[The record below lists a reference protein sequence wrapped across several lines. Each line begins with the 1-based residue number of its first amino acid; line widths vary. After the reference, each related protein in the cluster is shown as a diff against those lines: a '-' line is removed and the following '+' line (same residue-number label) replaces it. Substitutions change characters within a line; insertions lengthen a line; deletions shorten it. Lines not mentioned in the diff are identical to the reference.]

1 MENSPRMG
9 KSVAHGGTG
18 RKSGEVVL
26 TDEAVLDE
34 ALGQVLSNLNL
45 ARPGGARYDAET
57 LLSVVLYASSQ
68 AITINQACRQLA
80 DAPHANTVRGGLS
93 DLTLATVEPE
103 MNAALAGTW
112 PKTLVRRPLEIAI
125 DVTLIPYY
133 GELEE
138 SDSDYLLSG
147 AAKAGTTTF
156 LGYATLY
163 AIKKNKRFTLAMTPV
178 RRSTGMVGVL
188 QRLLTRLAALGGRV
202 RCLYLDRQFYQVAAL
217 RYLIEERDVPCV
229 VAARK
234 TGTTGGV
241 KGLIARHGPGMHD
254 YTVTRPEAGT
264 LDVQLAVVGK
274 YFNGRWG
281 KHGHTHYAYVVH
293 RFPFKLQT
301 LFGKYRHR
309 FGIEASYRLETMA
322 RARTASRQIP
332 LRWLLISCAM
342 LLYNVWVFLK
352 WARVS
357 WPRRGGRLV
366 FEDLFPFQQCL
377 AFLRQAIEQRFGVV
391 RQVLILPPPHPL

>member
-1 MENSPRMG
+1 MGSSPRVG
-9 KSVAHGGTG
+9 KSVAQSGTG
-18 RKSGEVVL
+18 HKSGEVVL
-26 TDEAVLDE
+26 SDEAVLDE
-34 ALGQVLSNLNL
+34 ALGRMLANLTL
-45 ARPGGARYDAET
+45 ERPAEARYGAES

-68 AITINQACRQLA
+68 AITINQACRQLEET
-80 DAPHANTVRGGLS
+80 PHANTVRGGLS
-93 DLTLATVEPE
+93 GLTLASVEQE

-112 PKTLVRRPLEIAI
+112 PKTLLRRALELAI
-125 DVTLIPYY
+125 DITLIPYY
-133 GELEE
+133 GDVAEA
-138 SDSDYLLSG
+138 DHDYLLSG
-147 AAKAGTTTF
+147 AAKAGTTSF
-156 LGYATLY
+156 LGYASLY

-188 QRLLTRLAALGGRV
+188 QSLLRRFAALGGRV

-241 KGLIARHGPGMHD
+241 KGLIARHGPGIHP
-254 YTVTRPEAGT
+254 YTLSSQTAGT

-281 KHGHTHYAYVVH
+281 KHGHTHYVYVVH
-293 RFPFKLQT
+293 RFPFKLPT
-301 LFGKYRHR
+301 LFAKYRHR
-309 FGIEASYRLETMA
+309 FGIEASYRLATIA
-322 RARTASRQIP
+322 RARTASRQLP

-357 WPRRGGRLV
+357 WHRRGGRRV

-377 AFLRQAIEQRFGVV
+377 AFLRQALELRFGVV
-391 RQVLILPPPHPL
+391 RQIVIPPPASSL